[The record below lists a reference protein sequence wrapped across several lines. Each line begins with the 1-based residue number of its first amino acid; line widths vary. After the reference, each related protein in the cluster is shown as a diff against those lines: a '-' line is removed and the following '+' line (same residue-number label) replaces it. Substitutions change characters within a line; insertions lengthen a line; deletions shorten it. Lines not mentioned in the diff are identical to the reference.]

1 MNEKQSRIVVGVD
14 GSPASLRALH
24 WAAAEAA
31 RRDAG
36 LDVVHAWMT
45 PYPLGPTDVFKDP
58 APFEGRGWEI
68 INHALASLAPHE
80 HAPFDVRPVLV
91 EDHAGKALLRA
102 AETAELL
109 VVGSRGRGGFSGLL
123 LGSVGHHCIHHAP
136 CPVAVIPHAWT
147 GSDRHGRVVVG
158 VDGSDQSLVAL
169 RWAITAAAL
178 RHADLDVVNA
188 YDYMAVVMPLGMG
201 PGIDR
206 ETLEKESQKLLEQMV
221 EPELRAASRR
231 PADVALIPESAS
243 ATRALID
250 TAIGADLLVVGSR
263 GRGGV
268 RGLLG
273 SVSQQCV
280 HHAPCPIVVVR
291 VASDQ
296 DRQPN
301 EERKEV

>member
-1 MNEKQSRIVVGVD
+1 VVGVD

-45 PYPLGPTDVFKDP
+45 PYPLMPTDVFKDP
-58 APFEGRGWEI
+58 APFEARGWEI
-68 INHALASLAPHE
+68 INHALAALAPHE

-91 EDHAGKALLRA
+91 EDYAAKALLRA
-102 AETAELL
+102 AKAAELL

-123 LGSVGHHCIHHAP
+123 LGSVSQHSIQQAP
-136 CPVAVIPHAWT
+136 CPIAVIPHAWT
-147 GSDRHGRVVVG
+147 GSDQHGRVVVG
-158 VDGSDQSLVAL
+158 VDGSDHSRRAL
-169 RWAITAAAL
+169 RWAIGAAAL
-178 RHADLDVVNA
+178 RDAVLDVVHA
-188 YDYMAVVMPLGMG
+188 YDYMAVVMPIGMA

-206 ETLEKESQKLLEQMV
+206 ETLEKESRKLLEQMV

-231 PADVALIPESAS
+231 PVDATLVPEPAS
-243 ATRALID
+243 AARALID

-268 RGLLG
+268 RGLIG

-280 HHAPCPIVVVR
+280 HHAPCPVVVVR
-291 VASDQ
+291 GAPDQ
-296 DRQPN
+296 DRQPDK
-301 EERKEV
+301 ERKEE

>member
-1 MNEKQSRIVVGVD
+1 M
-14 GSPASLRALH
+14 
-24 WAAAEAA
+24 
-31 RRDAG
+31 
-36 LDVVHAWMT
+36 
-45 PYPLGPTDVFKDP
+45 
-58 APFEGRGWEI
+58 
-68 INHALASLAPHE
+68 
-80 HAPFDVRPVLV
+80 RPVLV

-123 LGSVGHHCIHHAP
+123 LGSVGHYCIHHAP

-178 RHADLDVVNA
+178 RHAKLDVVNA

-206 ETLEKESQKLLEQMV
+206 DTLEKESQKLLEQMV
-221 EPELRAASRR
+221 EPATPCRLPTSR
-231 PADVALIPESAS
+231 DVALIPESAS
-243 ATRALID
+243 ATRALVD

-268 RGLLG
+268 RALLG

>member
-1 MNEKQSRIVVGVD
+1 VNETQSRIVVGVD

-31 RRDAG
+31 RRGTG

-58 APFEGRGWEI
+58 APFEARGWEI

-91 EDHAGKALLRA
+91 EDYAAKALLRA
-102 AETAELL
+102 AEGAELL

-123 LGSVGHHCIHHAP
+123 LGSVSQHCIQQAP
-136 CPVAVIPHAWT
+136 CPVAVIPPAWT
-147 GSDRHGRVVVG
+147 GSDHGRVVVG
-158 VDGSDQSLVAL
+158 VDGSEESCGAL
-169 RWAITAAAL
+169 RWAIAAAAL
-178 RHADLDVVNA
+178 RHADLDVVNG

-206 ETLEKESQKLLEQMV
+206 DTMEKESRKLLEEMV
-221 EPELRAASRR
+221 EPALRAAAQR
-231 PADVALIPESAS
+231 PVEVALIPEAAS
-243 ATRALID
+243 AARALLD

-263 GRGGV
+263 GRSGV
-268 RGLLG
+268 RGLVLG

-280 HHAPCPIVVVR
+280 HHAPCPVVVVR
-291 VASDQ
+291 VAPDQ
-296 DRQPN
+296 VRQPDK
-301 EERKEV
+301 ERKEE